1 MPTTNA
7 RPITRCFPPRSVC
20 PHCPVI
26 QVTSKFKSERAGHDA
41 SFPLL
46 GNERFREQV
55 EVALGR
61 RLAPKQRGH
70 RSTQKAADP
79 HVQMA
84 LEI

>member
-1 MPTTNA
+1 MPATNA
-7 RPITRCFPPRSVC
+7 RPITRCFPPHGVC
-20 PHCPVI
+20 PHCPLI
-26 QVTSKFKSERAGHDA
+26 QVTSKFESERAGHDA

-61 RLAPKQRGH
+61 RLSPKQRG
-70 RSTQKAADP
+70 RRRTEKTADA
-79 HVQMA
+79 HEQMA